1 MIITAHFSREAI
13 QSFSG
18 PKELYSIDGHAHRS
32 LRPGGVVPQ
41 AMAKLKAFFGE
52 YLVTFAKPSQAA

>member
-1 MIITAHFSREAI
+1 VKRSRASPDRRSCTRSTATHIDLYDREE
-13 QSFSG
+13 F
-18 PKELYSIDGHAHRS
+18 
-32 LRPGGVVPQ
+32 VPQ